1 MTPAF
6 EETANVGAS
15 MNLFKRNG
23 FVFVCMTLGLLVL
36 PSVAMAAGQFES
48 RVRALRPS
56 VPGLELK
63 VIEGSKR
70 LQLVN
75 KTGAT
80 VVVKGYDDEQYLR
93 FRPNGVVE
101 RNALSPA
108 TYLNVDRF
116 GAQEPPARAKA
127 GARPS
132 WKKVADNGT
141 YTWFDHRIHLTVKAV
156 PRELRNAKRPKKI
169 FDWQVP
175 LTAGGRPVE
184 ALGTLLWDPSSSSS
198 SSSGGGFPAWIAVA
212 LGALALI
219 GIAALAMLR
228 RRRPASGA
236 EKPEKK
242 PEREAW

>member
-1 MTPAF
+1 M
-6 EETANVGAS
+6 
-15 MNLFKRNG
+15 
-23 FVFVCMTLGLLVL
+23 LGEVNISRGHRIVLACLVL
-36 PSVAMAAGQFES
+36 GVLALVPASAAAKGQFES
-48 RVRALRPS
+48 RVTALRPN
-56 VPGLELK
+56 VPGLDLK

-70 LQLVN
+70 LQLEN
-75 KTGAT
+75 KTKAT
-80 VVVKGYDDEQYLR
+80 VIVKGYDDEPYLR
-93 FRPNGVVE
+93 FRPGGVVE

-116 GAQEPPARAKA
+116 GLQEPPPRAKA

-175 LTAGGRPVE
+175 LTAGGRPVQ

-198 SSSGGGFPAWIAVA
+198 SGGGFPVWIAA
-212 LGALALI
+212 GLGALALV

-228 RRRPASGA
+228 RRRGPPTA
-236 EKPEKK
+236 EKPEEK
-242 PEREAW
+242 PAREAW